1 MAKET
6 TPYGLAIIAILA
18 IVGIV
23 LFIQES
29 TVSLD
34 QLFVGQ
40 GYALWSVGSQVGS
53 QCSEE
58 TEEEDCEGYACVSSR
73 CKKSCG
79 TDSDCAEG
87 YFCLVKPEAG
97 ECYEES
103 EEGYTAGGTVSS
115 VSQVDLF
122 EKRDEHTLFQLV
134 TFEFSECDEECA
146 RTGSEYLTG
155 LSDES
160 LQHHSASTIK
170 NVAMTHNIYMEF
182 EPTQG
187 QTSYVLFPDT
197 ALLRPSKWLM
207 VAAAVTTFSPKAHS
221 VILSKQTKDC
231 NAPLYALTVQ
241 DENYHFIISIDGK
254 TYKLSSDT
262 AITKGVETR
271 LLAFYDGTQIKFFV
285 DDVLVDAAKVE
296 GRISTSSG
304 SSHFVLGRSTV
315 CNAYQFDGYMEDV
328 YIWGE

>member
-1 MAKET
+1 MVKGTAT
-6 TPYGLAIIAILA
+6 YGLAIIAILA
-18 IVGIV
+18 IVGMV
-23 LFIQES
+23 FFIKES

-34 QLFVGQ
+34 QLLDQLFVGKV
-40 GYALWSVGSQVGS
+40 YALLGVVS

-87 YFCLVKPEAG
+87 YFCLVKPERG

-103 EEGYTAGGTVSS
+103 EEGYTAGGTVSG

-122 EKRDEHTLFQLV
+122 EERDEHLLFQLV
-134 TFEFSECDEECA
+134 TFDYAECD
-146 RTGSEYLTG
+146 GSCDENGIGLLTA

-160 LQHHSASTIK
+160 FHWHEASAIK
-170 NVAMTHNIYMEF
+170 NVAMMNNIYMEF

-187 QTSYVLFPDT
+187 QKSYVLFPDT
-197 ALLRPSKWLM
+197 AVLRPNTWVM
-207 VAAAVTTFSPKAHS
+207 VAATVTVFSPKAHG

-231 NAPLYALTVQ
+231 NAPLYALTIQ
-241 DENYHFIISIDGK
+241 DEKYHFIISIDGK

-262 AITKGVETR
+262 AVARGSETR
-271 LLAFYDGTQIKFFV
+271 LLAFYDGTQIKFLV
-285 DDVLVDAAKVE
+285 DDTIEDAAKVE

-304 SSHFVLGRSTV
+304 SSHLALGRSTV
-315 CNAYQFDGYMEDV
+315 CNAYQFDGFMEDV